1 MISGKEAA
9 MTHATS
15 IARSRPR
22 RAAAAFSTIQQGVV
36 AQRHRG
42 ATGTSSRAAEK
53 STASL
58 SDPYL
63 SIHPDG
69 EGIYER
75 RSLPKFLLKLT

>member
-9 MTHATS
+9 MTQATS
-15 IARSRPR
+15 TAV
-22 RAAAAFSTIQQGVV
+22 STIQQGVV
-36 AQRHRG
+36 AQRHHG
-42 ATGTSSRAAEK
+42 ASDTSSRAAEK

-63 SIHPDG
+63 SIHSDG

-75 RSLPKFLLKLT
+75 RSLPKFLLELT